1 MAYYKSTSSNH
12 EGRATCS
19 LEKKRIMLGYTQLG
33 LIVLICF
40 ILGIV
45 LPAEFQ
51 VVTGAQ
57 KAQVVFRPAEISVRQ
72 HDEHHHHEQ
81 LQQQHAS
88 ESNGTSSSDT
98 GKPPSLQIAW
108 LMSFPNSGTS
118 YTQKMIRH
126 VTLTRTASNYG
137 NEAKGAKGASPTVFA
152 DQPTGPFWQD
162 THIHPE
168 YSLPTDYALTKTHC
182 GGRCENCPPTKV
194 GALSAFLRSSS
205 KLKYRTS
212 PFLHFFNLILF
223 FMSSSVRR
231 VD

>member
-1 MAYYKSTSSNH
+1 MSYGKSTNSNH
-12 EGRATCS
+12 EDRSTCS
-19 LEKKRIMLGYTQLG
+19 LQKKRVLLGYTQLG
-33 LIVLICF
+33 LVVIICF

-51 VVTGAQ
+51 VVTASQ
-57 KAQVVFRPAEISVRQ
+57 KVQVVFRSAETGVGQ
-72 HDEHHHHEQ
+72 HDEYHHHHEQ
-81 LQQQHAS
+81 VQQQHAS
-88 ESNGTSSSDT
+88 ESNGTSSLDT

-137 NEAKGAKGASPTVFA
+137 NEAKGSKGASITVFA

-168 YSLPTDYALTKTHC
+168 YTLPTDYALTKTHC

-194 GALSAFLRSSS
+194 RALSAFLRSSA
-205 KLKYRTS
+205 KLKYGTS
-212 PFLHFFNLILF
+212 PFSQFH
-223 FMSSSVRR
+223 
-231 VD
+231 